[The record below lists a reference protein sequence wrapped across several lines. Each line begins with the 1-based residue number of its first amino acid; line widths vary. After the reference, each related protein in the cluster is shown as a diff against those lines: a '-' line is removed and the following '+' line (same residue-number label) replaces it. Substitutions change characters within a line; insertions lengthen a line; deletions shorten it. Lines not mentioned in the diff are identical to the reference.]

1 MAGPV
6 VLAACPAGTEITTE
20 VPRRPPPR
28 LCTPPATPRAP
39 PHRADVAMETGSGRL
54 APATPLTLPAGRTG
68 PPDAGSSPDRG

>member
-20 VPRRPPPR
+20 VPGDRRPASVHPLLP
-28 LCTPPATPRAP
+28 PRAP